1 MTARRPLLAAGALA
15 ASVVA
20 AVLAGC
26 TGGGGSSTP
35 TASGAELYAANC
47 ARCHGAQGAGGIGP
61 SLVDVAA
68 TFPDVENQIT
78 FVSNGGGGMPR
89 FGDILSDAD
98 IREVVT
104 YTREA
109 FR

>member
-1 MTARRPLLAAGALA
+1 M
-15 ASVVA
+15 
-20 AVLAGC
+20 
-26 TGGGGSSTP
+26 
-35 TASGAELYAANC
+35 YAANC
-47 ARCHGAQGAGGIGP
+47 ARCHGAQGIGGIGP

>member
-1 MTARRPLLAAGALA
+1 MDRRRPLI
-15 ASVVA
+15 ASVAVATLVAA

-26 TGGGGSSTP
+26 GSGGSSEP
-35 TASGAELYAANC
+35 TADGATLYANNC
-47 ARCHGAQGAGGIGP
+47 ARCHGAEGGGGVGP

-68 TFPDVENQIT
+68 TFRDIDDQIT

-89 FGDILSDAD
+89 FGDLLSDAD

-104 YTREA
+104 HTREA